1 MNEERTQ
8 PRRPHDPERY
18 SADEDEGRQ
27 EAANAAHADDEPE
40 VGADEGPRDDATHD
54 EVQGGAPQDGAD
66 TEADILRHEL
76 ATLQERLAEAERE
89 AREAKDRALRAR
101 AELDTVRRR
110 AESEEARAREGG
122 VDAALAPAI
131 QAFDDLRRALAAAES
146 GDPEGIVPGVRAVME
161 GLERNLD
168 QLDIRRI
175 GEVGETFDPAVHEAL
190 TSAPTQ
196 ERARSGTIAD
206 VFEVGFERDGRLI
219 RPARV
224 VVYQAEEA

>member
-18 SADEDEGRQ
+18 AADEGEGRQ
-27 EAANAAHADDEPE
+27 GAADAAHADHEPE
-40 VGADEGPRDDATHD
+40 VGTDEAQRDDATDARAQGRAPD
-54 EVQGGAPQDGAD
+54 EVDS
-66 TEADILRHEL
+66 EADILRGEL

-146 GDPEGIVPGVRAVME
+146 GDPQGIVPGVRAVME

-175 GEVGETFDPAVHEAL
+175 GEVGETFDPGVHEAL

-196 ERARSGTIAD
+196 ERERSGTIAD